1 MLTNAAAAAVRS
13 SVCAASPPPPSQEIA
28 VHYTDTDV
36 ERARVDTFRVD
47 GLVVVL
53 SAACDA

>member
-1 MLTNAAAAAVRS
+1 MLPP
-13 SVCAASPPPPSQEIA
+13 PPPPSQEIA